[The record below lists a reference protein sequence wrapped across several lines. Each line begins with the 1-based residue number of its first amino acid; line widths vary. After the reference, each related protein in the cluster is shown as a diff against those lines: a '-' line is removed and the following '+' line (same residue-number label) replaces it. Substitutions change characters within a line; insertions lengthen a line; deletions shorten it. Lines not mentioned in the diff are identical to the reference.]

1 MLGPFSETAFPA
13 TQAQTKG
20 QIRSAVRQYLK
31 AWKGEDWQQV
41 RALTDI
47 YDDYPDPAGL
57 LEGIEMSEAEWERRL
72 SIHQKLRPEGY
83 RFCMDADEG
92 EADILFPYAGAL
104 NIATVQISLRLA
116 LDIFLQDTYGI
127 DECLV
132 TLYVKCHCRG
142 QTGEGENRDKRDVL
156 LSDKPWLGGWQ
167 ISLNTSQRVLAV
179 ALAEARAQADTQG
192 DSQARPS
199 LKKLDRK
206 ALDQEEAGS

>member
-1 MLGPFSETAFPA
+1 MFGPFSETAFPA

-31 AWKGEDWQQV
+31 AWKAGNWQQV
-41 RALTDI
+41 KVLTDI

-57 LEGIEMSEAEWERRL
+57 LAGVEMSEAEWGRRL
-72 SIHQKLRPEGY
+72 SVHQKLKLEGY
-83 RFCMDADEG
+83 RFCMDTGKG
-92 EADILFPYAGAL
+92 EADILFPYGGAL

-116 LDIFLQDTYGI
+116 LDNFLQDTYGI
-127 DECLV
+127 DRLLV

-142 QTGEGENRDKRDVL
+142 QKQVREDENRDKRDVL

-179 ALAEARAQADTQG
+179 VLAEASAQADTQSG
-192 DSQARPS
+192 SQARPS
-199 LKKLDRK
+199 LKNALDR
-206 ALDQEEAGS
+206 EEVSS